1 MALID
6 LKNVRLSY
14 GGPVLLKGVD
24 LAIEP
29 GERVCLLGRNGE
41 GKSSLIKI
49 MSGDLLPDQGEITRA
64 QGLRQGVL
72 EQEVPGAMA
81 GTVFDVVAGG
91 IGGLGRLVAE
101 YHALAAGMEADNDPN
116 LTRSLGEIQHRLEVQ
131 GGWQLDRNVT
141 SVISRLADPA
151 LYREGGAGVVQA
163 KARLETIKQE
173 LPRLYARWEELEE
186 MMQPK
191 GPAASLP

>member
-6 LKNVRLSY
+6 MKNVCLSY
-14 GGPVLLKGVD
+14 GGPVLLDGVD

-49 MSGDLLPDQGEITRA
+49 ISGDLLPDKGEITRA
-64 QGLRQGVL
+64 PGLRQGVL
-72 EQEVPGAMA
+72 EQEVPGAMP

-101 YHALAAGMEADNDPN
+101 YHAFVARMEADDDPN
-116 LTRSLGEIQHRLEVQ
+116 LTRRLGEIQHRLEIE
-131 GGWQLDRNVT
+131 GGWQLDQTVD
-141 SVISRLADPA
+141 VGDF
-151 LYREGGAGVVQA
+151 
-163 KARLETIKQE
+163 
-173 LPRLYARWEELEE
+173 
-186 MMQPK
+186 
-191 GPAASLP
+191 AA